1 MHTEGEELKA
11 AIKKQLEYYFSR
23 ENISKDAYLVSQM
36 DSQMY
41 VPIAVIQ
48 QVRTNENVRSVQA
61 NTHNSVAVSCSSP
74 RFGD

>member
-48 QVRTNENVRSVQA
+48 QVRVRSA
-61 NTHNSVAVSCSSP
+61 CAVCVSNLTECAFSCSSP
-74 RFGD
+74 RLKD